1 MRLYKIEILKHPET
15 FPVEREDYTGDGYT
29 VEYVTRHLV
38 DHELREQWELSGIS
52 DERSY
57 YNFFLPSENKL
68 YRSRSSARDKVKIV
82 ERWGGKARILE
93 AEVSEFIPVE
103 EANLRRRKKRDDER
117 VRKLEEQ
124 IHEIKSKYA
133 HVVTLQK
140 LNDMKARMGLD
151 GEAT

>member
-1 MRLYKIEILKHPET
+1 MRLYKFEITQLPKTIIESHPGDDIYYHT
-15 FPVEREDYTGDGYT
+15 VHLADPVLRKEWEGTGFSTKD
-29 VEYVTRHLV
+29 
-38 DHELREQWELSGIS
+38 
-52 DERSY
+52 SY

-68 YRSRSSARDKVKIV
+68 YRSRSSARDKVKAV

-103 EANLRRRKKRDDER
+103 EANLRRRKERDDER

-124 IHEIKSKYA
+124 IKEIKSKYA
-133 HVVTLQK
+133 HAVTLQK

-151 GEAT
+151 EEAA

>member
-1 MRLYKIEILKHPET
+1 MRLYKIQVIKRPEAAWLDFT
-15 FPVEREDYTGDGYT
+15 GEDYLFPVSSDNRNLPHEWQ
-29 VEYVTRHLV
+29 
-38 DHELREQWELSGIS
+38 DHCEHVFGEMRDFHPPFTNRAYL
-52 DERSY
+52 
-57 YNFFLPSENKL
+57 
-68 YRSRSSARDKVKIV
+68 SRSSAKSRLDLFK
-82 ERWGGKARILE
+82 RWGGEAVLLE

-133 HVVTLQK
+133 HAVTLQK